1 MTMFLLYAL
10 LLLAVTA
17 VFLLPPLLRR
27 SANAS
32 AQASQLHSQSNLAVL
47 RDQLAELER
56 EHQEGMLANADFLQ
70 ARQEL
75 QRRLLE
81 ENAPT
86 ADGTRQPGAAAEL
99 PSRKTAILLA
109 FLIPLLS
116 MGGYALWGNPRAL
129 NPQALVAQAEEP
141 PMSPEQIAGM
151 VDKLAAKLKENP
163 DDMKGWVM
171 LARSYKVMGR
181 YAEAATAYAKAE
193 KAIMDEPELLADYA
207 EVLAMSG
214 GKAGQGGLRGK
225 PAQLIAKA
233 LQIDPTNPHA
243 LLLAG
248 AAAMESG
255 NAKMAVQIWEKLLTQ
270 VEPGSEVEKLLKA
283 SIAKVKAGI
292 KE

>member
-27 SANAS
+27 SAKAS

-56 EHQEGMLANADFLQ
+56 EHQEGMLADTDFLQ

-81 ENAPT
+81 ENAPA
-86 ADGTRQPGAAAEL
+86 ADSARPPGAEL

-109 FLIPLLS
+109 LLLPLLS

-181 YAEAATAYAKAE
+181 YAEAAAAYAKAE
-193 KAIMDEPELLADYA
+193 SAIMDEPELLADYA